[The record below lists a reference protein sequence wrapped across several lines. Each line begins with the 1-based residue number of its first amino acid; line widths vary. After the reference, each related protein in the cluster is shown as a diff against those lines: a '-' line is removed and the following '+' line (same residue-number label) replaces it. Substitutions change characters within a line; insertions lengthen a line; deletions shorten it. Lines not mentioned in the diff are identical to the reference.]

1 MNTFSTSSPKTFKF
15 KGSVIPFYSLLFL
28 LALSLGSC
36 HLFQKTPQNQNNTN
50 SDTLEP
56 ITTRNT
62 KTDTSA
68 GNYVPVT
75 EATESV
81 VTTAP
86 DTVRWCDTIPQLRAG
101 SLVICF
107 EKTGNGNIKAD
118 TVAVLNDNPNTIV
131 QATELDTTIRTKLAY
146 RVVVMLPFMSKT
158 FAPAPQRE
166 IPGASIKAIEFYEGV
181 MMALDSLKREGVS
194 LFVDVYDTE
203 RDTNVVKGL
212 LQLRTL
218 QEADLIL
225 GPLTSS
231 NLMLVAEFAKTNQKV
246 LVSPL
251 NSRSDITSNN
261 PYYLQ
266 ISPSFEVHS
275 KYIINQLNK
284 IKPFKRYRSQEPEMP
299 NYVVLALENDSNRV
313 ASLQADYAIYKNN
326 FEARLP
332 TIIRKKVDIDI
343 DDIKPM
349 LQKGRLNVVIMPTYK
364 KESFVYN
371 SLRELQKLV
380 DKVERYKGYDIAV
393 IGMNRWR
400 YYNRVNFEYY
410 EYLNL
415 HFTSDYFAA
424 NNSYLRAFKRDYKAV
439 HGIGSREFA
448 LKGFD
453 VMLFCGR
460 MLERYG
466 TSFQAHLWK
475 ENSKYRHTSF
485 NVQPIYESTGVLD
498 QADGIQAMPVI
509 KHYQNQ
515 YLNVV
520 RFKEYELTRADD
532 N

>member
-1 MNTFSTSSPKTFKF
+1 MNTFSTSSPKTFQRN
-15 KGSVIPFYSLLFL
+15 GTVISFYGLLFL
-28 LALSLGSC
+28 LAVSLGSC
-36 HLFQKTPQNQNNTN
+36 HLFQKTPQNQNNTGN
-50 SDTLEP
+50 DTLEP

-62 KTDTSA
+62 KTDTSS
-68 GNYVPVT
+68 NKYVPVT
-75 EATESV
+75 EVSESV
-81 VTTAP
+81 VTTKP
-86 DTVRWCDTIPQLRAG
+86 DTVRWCDTIPQLNAG

-118 TVAVLNDNPNTIV
+118 TVAVLNDNPNITV
-131 QATELDTTIRTKLAY
+131 QPTDLDTTIRTKLAY
-146 RVVVMLPFMSKT
+146 RVVVMLPFMSKK
-158 FAPAPQRE
+158 FVPAPERE
-166 IPGASIKAIEFYEGV
+166 IPGESIKAIEFYEGV
-181 MMALDSLKREGVS
+181 MMALDSLKREGLS

-203 RDTNVVKGL
+203 RDTTVVKGL

-231 NLMLVAEFAKTNQKV
+231 NLALVAEFAKTNQKV

-251 NSRSDITSNN
+251 NSRSDITTNN

-275 KYIINQLNK
+275 KYIISQLDK
-284 IKPFKRYRSQEPEMP
+284 IKPFRRYRSQEPEIP
-299 NYVVLALENDSNRV
+299 NYVVLALESDSNRV

-332 TIIRKKVDIDI
+332 TIIRKKVELDVE
-343 DDIKPM
+343 DIKPM
-349 LQKGRLNVVIMPTYK
+349 LQKGRLNVVVIPTDS

-380 DKVERYKGYDIAV
+380 DKVEPHKGYNIAV

-400 YYNRVNFEYY
+400 YYNRINFEYY

-415 HFTSDYFAA
+415 HFTSDYLAT
-424 NNSYLRAFKRDYKAV
+424 NNSYVRAFKRDYKALY
-439 HGIGSREFA
+439 GIGSREFA

-453 VMLFCGR
+453 IMLFCGR

-475 ENSKYRHTSF
+475 ENSQYRHTSF
-485 NVQPIYESTGVLD
+485 NVQPVYEPTSSLD
-498 QADGIQAMPVI
+498 QPDGSQPMPII
-509 KHYQNQ
+509 KHYENQ
-515 YLNVV
+515 YLNVIQ
-520 RFKEYELTRADD
+520 FKDYQLTRADD

>member
-1 MNTFSTSSPKTFKF
+1 MNTLSTSSPTTFKR
-15 KGSVIPFYSLLFL
+15 KGSVISFYSFLFL

-36 HLFQKTPQNQNNTN
+36 HLFQKTPQGQNNTG

-62 KTDTSA
+62 KTDTSSN
-68 GNYVPVT
+68 NYVPVT
-75 EATESV
+75 EVPESV
-81 VTTAP
+81 VTTTP
-86 DTVRWCDTIPQLRAG
+86 DTVRWCDTIPQLNAG

-107 EKTGNGNIKAD
+107 EKTGNGDIKAD
-118 TVAVLNDNPNTIV
+118 TVAVLNDNPNVIV
-131 QATELDTTIRTKLAY
+131 QATEFDTTINTKLAY
-146 RVVVMLPFMSKT
+146 RVVVMLPFMSKK
-158 FAPAPQRE
+158 FVPAPERE
-166 IPGASIKAIEFYEGV
+166 IQGASIKAIEFYEGV

-203 RDTNVVKGL
+203 RDTTVVKGL
-212 LQLRTL
+212 LELRTL

-231 NLMLVAEFAKTNQKV
+231 NLALVAEFAKANQKV

-251 NSRSDITSNN
+251 NSRPDITSNN
-261 PYYLQ
+261 PYYVQ

-275 KYIINQLNK
+275 KYIINQLDK
-284 IKPFKRYRSQEPEMP
+284 IKPFRRYRSQEPEIP
-299 NYVVLALENDSNRV
+299 NYVILALESDSNHV

-343 DDIKPM
+343 ENIKPM

-380 DKVERYKGYDIAV
+380 DKVEQHKGYDIAV
-393 IGMNRWR
+393 IGMNHWR
-400 YYNRVNFEYY
+400 YYSRINFEYY

-415 HFTSDYFAA
+415 HFTSDYLDA
-424 NNSYLRAFKRDYKAV
+424 NNAYLRAFKRDYKAV

-453 VMLFCGR
+453 IMLFCGR

-475 ENSKYRHTSF
+475 ANNKYRHTSF
-485 NVQPIYESTGVLD
+485 DIQPVYEPTGALD
-498 QADGIQAMPVI
+498 QPDGSQAVPII
-509 KHYQNQ
+509 KYYQNQ

-520 RFKEYELTRADD
+520 RFKDYELIRAED
-532 N
+532 